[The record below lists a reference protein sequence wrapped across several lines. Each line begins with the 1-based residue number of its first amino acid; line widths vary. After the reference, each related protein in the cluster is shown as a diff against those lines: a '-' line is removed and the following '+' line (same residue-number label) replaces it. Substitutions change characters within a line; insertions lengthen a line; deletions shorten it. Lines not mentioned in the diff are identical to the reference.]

1 MKDLMDFLKAAF
13 ESPMNTLI
21 TIILFILAIKGIY
34 ESVRWIKI
42 ELNAWYKKRNLEE
55 ELGNQV
61 GERLDTLEQ
70 ETKNQSDKLES
81 IDATLQNISA
91 SIEMMAANS
100 RNNTVAICR
109 SSLWNWYENVKNRE
123 FINSAEYET
132 IMDLSKVYLDNNGN
146 SVFKNKIIPYLQNV
160 PVKD

>member
-1 MKDLMDFLKAAF
+1 MKDLMDFLEAAF

-21 TIILFILAIKGIY
+21 TIILFILAVKGIY
-34 ESVRWIKI
+34 ESVRWIKT
-42 ELNAWYKKRNLEE
+42 ELNAWYKKRNSEE
-55 ELGNQV
+55 ELGNQMS
-61 GERLDTLEQ
+61 ERLDALEQ

-91 SIEMMAANS
+91 SIEMMAENS
-100 RNNTVAICR
+100 RNNTVAVCR

-123 FINSAEYET
+123 SINSAEYET